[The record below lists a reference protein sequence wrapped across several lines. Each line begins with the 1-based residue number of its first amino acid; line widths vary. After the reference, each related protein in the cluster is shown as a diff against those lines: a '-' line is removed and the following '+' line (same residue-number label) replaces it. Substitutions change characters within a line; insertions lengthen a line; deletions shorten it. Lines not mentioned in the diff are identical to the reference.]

1 MTAGTLSFGG
11 QVGGLDE
18 RALLRLLLLSESQ
31 RPVGGSH
38 RAETHG
44 TPVEAIVLN
53 PTGLPLLVA

>member
-11 QVGGLDE
+11 QVGGPHE

-44 TPVEAIVLN
+44 TPVEAIVLK
-53 PTGLPLLVA
+53 PTGLPLRVV

>member
-1 MTAGTLSFGG
+1 MMSFGG
-11 QVGGLDE
+11 QVGGLHRE

-44 TPVEAIVLN
+44 TPVEAIVLKA
-53 PTGLPLLVA
+53 TGLPLLVV